1 MQGINNK
8 ILSYSLF
15 WFYLNLD
22 LTFASSLL
30 KIYFVKCQSLLFSR
44 LCLAAIVNADA
55 ISVISSVAK
64 AKEIDDSITA
74 MAIVV
79 GMLNGYIIH
88 QIIRRQAAII
98 FLFGA
103 ESEFFLLNT
112 YQIYTQCAVLA
123 QVKSSK

>member
-44 LCLAAIVNADA
+44 LCLAGIVNADA
-55 ISVISSVAK
+55 ISVISSVPK

-74 MAIVV
+74 MAIEV
-79 GMLNGYIIH
+79 GMLNLVI
-88 QIIRRQAAII
+88 
-98 FLFGA
+98 LF
-103 ESEFFLLNT
+103 
-112 YQIYTQCAVLA
+112 I
-123 QVKSSK
+123 K